1 MATHFTEHAD
11 KAMYGHMAIY
21 PFLVFFERGLATVAS
36 IVSDGCG
43 LISITACV
51 YIM

>member
-1 MATHFTEHAD
+1 M
-11 KAMYGHMAIY
+11 AMYGRVAR
-21 PFLVFFERGLATVAS
+21 PLLDFFERGLATVAS

-43 LISITACV
+43 LILITAHV